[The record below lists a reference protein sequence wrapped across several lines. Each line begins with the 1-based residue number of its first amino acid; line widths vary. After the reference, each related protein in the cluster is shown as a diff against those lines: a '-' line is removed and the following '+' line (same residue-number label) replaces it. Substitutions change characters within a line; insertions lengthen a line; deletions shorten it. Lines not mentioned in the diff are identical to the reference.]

1 MHALPDVKPS
11 TDMDCVSN
19 QDSVYLPNSVSAS
32 LEDLDLW
39 TQFHHEGTEMI
50 ITKSGRRMFPQCKIR
65 LFGLNPYTKY
75 MVLVDFVPLDNF
87 RYKWNKNQWEAAGKA
102 EPHPPCRTY
111 VHPDSPATGAHWM
124 KDAICFQKL
133 KLTNNTLDQQGHII
147 LHSMHRYKPRFHI
160 VQTDD
165 VYNSRWGLLQVFN
178 FPETEFTA
186 VTAYQNEKITKLK
199 IDHNPFAKGFREQE
213 RSHKRGN
220 ILKTLVQSPTKRLK
234 RKKWEES
241 SDLDCTD
248 SPKSVRVKE
257 EPCVVPAG
265 LFQNWVP
272 EQELGQ
278 GLTPT
283 SPESTDTTNQEQQV
297 PSSSSSLL
305 YRNPY
310 RSGSHPFSTPHD
322 LSDFPCRR
330 LTPDVAK
337 VPDSDARPFS
347 ENLMSFP
354 TFAPPHSSQDRASVT
369 SISMETPG
377 KSSLRSTMYS
387 PYGAEQWMTPTQG
400 QYRPVGYPAYATDYS
415 AQGTMTHPHTGMSDW
430 SQYSLFP
437 YSCW

>member
-1 MHALPDVKPS
+1 
-11 TDMDCVSN
+11 MDCVSN
-19 QDSVYLPNSVSAS
+19 QDSLYLPNSISAT

-39 TQFHHEGTEMI
+39 TQFHQEGTEMI
-50 ITKSGRRMFPQCKIR
+50 ITKTGRRMFPQCKIR
-65 LFGLNPYTKY
+65 LFGLHPYTKY

-165 VYNSRWGLLQVFN
+165 VYNSRWGLLQVLS

-220 ILKTLVQSPTKRLK
+220 ILKTLVQSPTTRQK
-234 RKKWEES
+234 RKKCDAS
-241 SDLDCTD
+241 SDTESTD
-248 SPKSVRVKE
+248 SPRAVRVKD
-257 EPCVVPAG
+257 EPSVVPVG
-265 LFQNWVP
+265 FYPHWVP
-272 EQELGQ
+272 EHDVNQ

-283 SPESTDTTNQEQQV
+283 SPEPAESINQEQQV
-297 PSSSSSLL
+297 PSSSSSLV
-305 YRNPY
+305 YRDQHRRAPH
-310 RSGSHPFSTPHD
+310 SHSAALNLTD
-322 LSDFPCRR
+322 LPCRR
-330 LTPDVAK
+330 LTPDVAT
-337 VPDSDARPFS
+337 VPEPDSRPFS
-347 ENLMSFP
+347 DTFMALPMYPQSQSSHELSSVPSTSLDSSPKP
-354 TFAPPHSSQDRASVT
+354 T
-369 SISMETPG
+369 
-377 KSSLRSTMYS
+377 LRGPMYS
-387 PYGAEQWMTPTQG
+387 SYGTEQWMAPTPG
-400 QYRPVGYPAYATDYS
+400 PYRPVGYSQYPTDYS
-415 AQGTMTHPHTGMSDW
+415 TQGAVTHPHGGVSDW